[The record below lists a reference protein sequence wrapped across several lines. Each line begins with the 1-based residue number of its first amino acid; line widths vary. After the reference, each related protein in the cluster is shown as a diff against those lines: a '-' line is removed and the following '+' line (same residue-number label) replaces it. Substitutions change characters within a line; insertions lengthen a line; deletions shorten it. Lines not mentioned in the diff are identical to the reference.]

1 VNLPSPN
8 LKGETSL
15 EEVLYERRSV
25 REFSGDPL
33 ALAEVSQLLWSAQG
47 ITAGWGG
54 RTAPS
59 AGATYPLELYLV
71 AGLVDGLPS
80 GVYRYSP
87 ENHSLVRTREGDVRA
102 ALRTAALDQDWV
114 KEAPASVIIAAAYE
128 RTTGKYGDRGVTYVH
143 MEAGHA
149 AQNLCLQAG
158 SVDLGAVTVGAF
170 DDEQVSDVVGL
181 LTGESP
187 LYVIPVGRKRS

>member
-1 VNLPSPN
+1 
-8 LKGETSL
+8 
-15 EEVLYERRSV
+15 
-25 REFSGDPL
+25 
-33 ALAEVSQLLWSAQG
+33 
-47 ITAGWGG
+47 
-54 RTAPS
+54 
-59 AGATYPLELYLV
+59 
-71 AGLVDGLPS
+71 
-80 GVYRYSP
+80 
-87 ENHSLVRTREGDVRA
+87 VRA